1 VQWLARAVATAGGV
15 GYLPIAPGTAGSLLV
30 VPVLPWVSSSYATG
44 PGVTIAGVLVVV
56 VVAVWAAGAA
66 QRSFGTHDD
75 GRVVVDEVAGMLV
88 AGLFLPPSWAA
99 AGLGFLA
106 FRLFDVWKPPPIGWL
121 DRHVAGGLGVVADDL
136 LAGVYAGVVVR
147 VLLEVA

>member
-1 VQWLARAVATAGGV
+1 VATAGGV

-30 VPVLPWVSSSYATG
+30 LPVLPWLSSSHERAPLATM
-44 PGVTIAGVLVVV
+44 TGVLAVVV
-56 VVAVWAAGAA
+56 LAVWAAGSA

-88 AGLFLPPSWAA
+88 TGLFLPATWAA

-136 LAGVYAGVVVR
+136 LAGVYAGVLVR
-147 VLLEVA
+147 VLVEAA